1 MRPSVDSGST
11 HRHPI
16 VLLFLTVLSAFG
28 CGAELLAAPPPGSF
42 GFSMDLGIADTTSS
56 AYGSDDALLLSLDY
70 QRTGYAAYRATAGFF
85 TVAGRTPVSST
96 GGPRDADAFFVA
108 GNLVLTPR
116 FAVLN
121 PFLTA
126 GAGFYSVRLTDS
138 DGSHQNLE
146 LGLNWG
152 AGLDVQ
158 LSRHFMLG
166 GELTMHHITGD
177 VSATVRI
184 VSVGGRFLF

>member
-1 MRPSVDSGST
+1 MRPSVACDT
-11 HRHPI
+11 PHRRPI
-16 VLLFLTVLSAFG
+16 VVLLLIVAPAFAW
-28 CGAELLAAPPPGSF
+28 CTELLAAPPPGSF

-56 AYGSDDALLLSLDY
+56 EYGSDDALMLSLDY

-85 TVAGRTPVSST
+85 TVAGRTPVSGT
-96 GGPRDADAFFVA
+96 GGTRDADAFFVA
-108 GNLVLTPR
+108 GNVALTPR

-126 GAGFYSVRLTDS
+126 GVGFYSVRLTDAG
-138 DGSHQNLE
+138 GSHQNLE
-146 LGLNWG
+146 LGVNWG

-166 GELTMHHITGD
+166 GEFTMHHVTGD